1 VAGRGHQP
9 VRDDDD
15 DAVVPAAAADD
26 EHHGRSA
33 DDEADRDRLVP
44 AAALQL
50 AAALPRAHHAHQHG
64 RLVGGVPPERE
75 DPRPRA
81 RRRQALQKIFYFLT
95 LYISRSIDN

>member
-1 VAGRGHQP
+1 MAGRGHQP

-15 DAVVPAAAADD
+15 DAVVPAAAAA

-50 AAALPRAHHAHQHG
+50 AAALPRAHHAHQQGG
-64 RLVGGVPPERE
+64 RLGGVPRERE
-75 DPRPRA
+75 DPRA

>member
-1 VAGRGHQP
+1 MAGRGHQP

-15 DAVVPAAAADD
+15 DDAVVPAAAAA

-50 AAALPRAHHAHQHG
+50 AAALPRAHAHQQG
-64 RLVGGVPPERE
+64 RLERE
-75 DPRPRA
+75 DPRA